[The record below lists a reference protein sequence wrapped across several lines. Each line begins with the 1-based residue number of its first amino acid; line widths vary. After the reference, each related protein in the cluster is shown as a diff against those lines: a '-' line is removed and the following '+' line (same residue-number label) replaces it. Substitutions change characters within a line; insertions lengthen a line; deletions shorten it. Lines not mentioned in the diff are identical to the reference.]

1 MRFTSVTHKKYLNN
15 HHHPNSK
22 SKISKMLRNTDTEKY
37 LKCNEHRLDQC
48 GKTNKKVPNTIVRA
62 INV

>member
-1 MRFTSVTHKKYLNN
+1 
-15 HHHPNSK
+15 
-22 SKISKMLRNTDTEKY
+22 MLRNTDTEKY
-37 LKCNEHRLDQC
+37 LKCTEHRLDQC

>member
-1 MRFTSVTHKKYLNN
+1 MRFTSVIHKKYLNN